1 MIALCFASFLLLGIK
16 SNNAQNY
23 RVFDPENVALYKDYF
38 SRAYC
43 MKVDSIK
50 TSGQDTIYFLFK
62 NLQQVGYDCF
72 HLEGPSWMGDQLK
85 IKPNGENTFYN
96 GRNEAIIIKTD
107 ALENESWIMY
117 SAPALRFI
125 ATVDSIRFHNI
136 LGVQDSVKYISL
148 QAQNS
153 NNQNINHFVNNKKI
167 GLSKNFG
174 LIKPLSF
181 YNFPDFDFGFL
192 FDQVEELELVGIDN
206 LSMGLQLLHWHEVHD
221 HEPGDELHVKA
232 KYYNYWQEI
241 REENVI
247 KKLITKAISADTI
260 FNTWE
265 RTMSMIRSGQ
275 WGYSVFSL
283 FDTITNRIVPYPDF
297 ETLPGQYFELGHL
310 KLTDHFNTTTM
321 RETSDFIYKQ
331 MGLYM
336 GSVWDFPLY
345 GYDTC
350 YINATV
356 DDIFTQN
363 DYYAGLGGP
372 YYEGNDWPWK
382 SYCRL
387 VYYKK
392 NGVEWGTPLEIAV
405 NTKSLDQFNS
415 LGRYEIYPNP
425 VTDVLNIKSDLAVF
439 PVNAVILD
447 KLGREVMRFLIQN
460 ELESI
465 NISHLTPG
473 LYIIKLEGRNQM
485 FSGKIIRL

>member
-1 MIALCFASFLLLGIK
+1 MIALCFAGFLLLGIK

-43 MKVDSIK
+43 MKVDSIS

-62 NLQQVGYDCF
+62 NLQQVGYACY
-72 HLEGPSWMGDQLK
+72 HLEGPSWMGELIR
-85 IKPNGENTFYN
+85 IKPNSENIFYN

-107 ALENESWIMY
+107 ALENESWLMY

-125 ATVDSIRFHNI
+125 ATVDSIRFKNI
-136 LGVQDSVKYISL
+136 LGVEDSVKYISL

-181 YNFPDFDFGFL
+181 YNFPDFDYGFL

-206 LSMGLQLLHWHEVHD
+206 SSMGLQLLHWHEVHD
-221 HEPGDELHVKA
+221 HEPGDELHISSMF
-232 KYYNYWQEI
+232 YSYSPLR
-241 REENVI
+241 RENLI
-247 KKLITKAISADTI
+247 KKLLLKTISADTI
-260 FNTWE
+260 YNTWE
-265 RTMSMIRSGQ
+265 RTQSVILSGQ
-275 WGYSVFSL
+275 WGYNVTSFI
-283 FDTITNRIVPYPDF
+283 DTITERIVPYPDF
-297 ETLPGQYFELGHL
+297 ETLPGQYFELGYSG
-310 KLTDHFNTTTM
+310 DHYNTTTM

-336 GSVWDFPLY
+336 GSVWYFPLY

-350 YINATV
+350 YTSAIV
-356 DDIFTQN
+356 DDIYTQY
-363 DYYAGLGGP
+363 DYYSGLGGP
-372 YYEGNDWPWK
+372 YYECSDWPWQ

-392 NGVEWGTPLEIAV
+392 NGVEWGNPLNIAV
-405 NTKSLDQFNS
+405 NTHHIGTINPSSQFE
-415 LGRYEIYPNP
+415 LYPNP

-447 KLGREVMRFLIQN
+447 KFGREVMRFLIQN

-473 LYIIKLEGRNQM
+473 LYIIRLEGRNQM